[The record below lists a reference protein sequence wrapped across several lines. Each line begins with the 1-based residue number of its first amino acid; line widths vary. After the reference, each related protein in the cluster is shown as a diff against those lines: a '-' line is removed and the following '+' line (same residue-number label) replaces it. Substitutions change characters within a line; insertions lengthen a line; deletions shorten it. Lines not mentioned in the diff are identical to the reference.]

1 MSTVLVDGTIG
12 PTAEDAGDSGCIPG
26 DMTVEQY
33 QEVYRRWTAG
43 ELGDEMVQAQYGKGV
58 LELLQKP
65 VCSHPER
72 GGGHGSASSRDD
84 IMVMPGQVRHTE
96 GTESRH
102 ELE

>member
-58 LELLQKP
+58 LELLQNQYAAIQS
-65 VCSHPER
+65 VEEDTAR
-72 GGGHGSASSRDD
+72 LLAG
-84 IMVMPGQVRHTE
+84 MT
-96 GTESRH
+96 
-102 ELE
+102 LW